1 MSTAMSNVMS
11 KVLVAIVN
19 YRTGDLVADCLRSLA
34 PEVGSVGSVGSAD
47 FDAEVVVVDNAGGD
61 DSPERL
67 ERLIREEG
75 WSWASVRRLPRN
87 GGFAYGNNEAVRP
100 SLESGDPPDFVWL
113 LNPDTI
119 VRPGGLGEL
128 VKFMRDRPAAGLAG
142 SRLEDPDGTPQRSAF
157 RFFGVASE
165 LENAL
170 RLGLFTRLVKNRIV
184 APPVPSA
191 AEKVQWLSGA
201 SLFVRREV
209 YEKIGYMDERFFMY
223 FEETDF
229 CRRSHDAG
237 FEAWYVP
244 ASRVVHLVGQASG
257 IAVVNKPRPRYWFES
272 RRRYLL
278 KHLGRGRAALADAA
292 WMAGFASWRAR
303 RVLQRKPDPD
313 PRGMLSDFAR
323 NSVFSR
329 GFRLDD

>member
-1 MSTAMSNVMS
+1 MNV
-11 KVLVAIVN
+11 LIAIVN
-19 YRTGDLVADCLRSLA
+19 YRTGGLVVDCLASLA
-34 PEVGSVGSVGSAD
+34 PQVGRVGDVR
-47 FDAEVVVVDNAGGD
+47 VVITDNASGD
-61 DSPERL
+61 DSPDEIERAIAD
-67 ERLIREEG
+67 RG
-75 WSWASVRRLPRN
+75 WTWATVRRLPRN

-100 SLESGDPPDFVWL
+100 ALESADPPRYVWL

-119 VRPGGLGEL
+119 VRPGGLAEL
-128 VKFMRDRPAAGLAG
+128 VAFMDDHPRCGLAG

-157 RFFGVASE
+157 RFFGLASE
-165 LENAL
+165 LENGL
-170 RLGLFTRLVKNRIV
+170 RLGVYSKLVRRRLV
-184 APPVPSA
+184 APPPADEA
-191 AEKVQWLSGA
+191 ARAEWLSGA

-209 YEKIGYMDERFFMY
+209 YERVGYMDEGFFMY

-229 CRRSHDAG
+229 CRRAADAG

-257 IAVVNKPRPRYWFES
+257 IAVTNKRRPRYWFES

-278 KHLGRGRAALADAA
+278 KHLGRGRAALADAL

-303 RVLQRKPDPD
+303 RVVQRKPDLD
-313 PRGMLSDFAR
+313 PAHMLGDFAK

-329 GFRLDD
+329 GFRLDA